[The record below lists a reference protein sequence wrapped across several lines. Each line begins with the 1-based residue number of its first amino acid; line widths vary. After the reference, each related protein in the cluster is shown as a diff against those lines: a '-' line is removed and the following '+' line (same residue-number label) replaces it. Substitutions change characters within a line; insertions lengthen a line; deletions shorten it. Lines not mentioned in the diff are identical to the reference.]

1 MVNSELKISHRAMLD
16 QYVEDIKNNKNS
28 SYMLTIA
35 RDGEDPVRTII
46 FYTNSIDAAEAYNKY
61 TDWGFARNFLTV
73 RLYEPNGVVNEKILK
88 RNQAGE
94 CTFIRQDYISMQNA
108 LLKIKNNIDKNI
120 YDSLCLD
127 IMQIFAKDSWRF
139 DPERFLK
146 DLGIEYKLQ
155 S

>member
-1 MVNSELKISHRAMLD
+1 
-16 QYVEDIKNNKNS
+16 
-28 SYMLTIA
+28 MLTIA

-46 FYTNSIDAAEAYNKY
+46 FYTNAIDAAEAYNKY

-94 CTFIRQDYISMQNA
+94 CTFIRQDYISMQSI

>member
-1 MVNSELKISHRAMLD
+1 MVD
-16 QYVEDIKNNKNS
+16 QYIEDIKNNKNS

-46 FYTNSIDAAEAYNKY
+46 FYTNAIDAAEAYNKY

-94 CTFIRQDYISMQNA
+94 CTFIRQDYISMQSI